1 MGKDRRVG
9 DQVLTHIFVGHVLDH
24 DRDSYC
30 MYYSKTERISKI
42 HDIIWLKWMNYP
54 RIAEGSKVQTLLD
67 CYLAILQVRS
77 MGVRQ

>member
-1 MGKDRRVG
+1 MVSLRLGALIFGKRIPKLDQSLYKYGEGDNVTMGKDRRVG

-42 HDIIWLKWMNYP
+42 HDII
-54 RIAEGSKVQTLLD
+54 
-67 CYLAILQVRS
+67 
-77 MGVRQ
+77 